1 MAKATKQVLPK
12 LYVVNF
18 GEKEHLVRAYTQSG
32 AATGLVRSM
41 MDAARANTRLASQDD
56 LFEMAGRGVKPI
68 DVTASDKECG
78 EGDANGAVSEARG
91 G

>member
-68 DVTASDKECG
+68 DVTASDKDGG
-78 EGDANGAVSEARG
+78 EGETTSVVSAASG